1 MAKEKTLQ
9 ELIDSLTWYNEV
21 NKLKEI
27 LKKLSEIGGG
37 SYTLSELE
45 ENEFSLL
52 KDGEIVSTISL
63 ENYPQFQDLF
73 SGNSMLNGNY
83 YNIPDTYQYFVWADK
98 YIIDNVLYTTYSED
112 TITLSE
118 AHPTLDRKDT
128 IVINNNGTFEVLTG
142 TPSINPAEPDIDDE
156 TQVKLVSIDVNANTT
171 SPTGVTSEV
180 VYNENLGEPSEY
192 DASSPSTGVDVDS
205 TDNPQNGT
213 KSIKFNNTSSG
224 ARVILDNNELVDGTD
239 VSNIIFRVWV
249 EESSNNRQ
257 RFWIRCYNTAG
268 ADGTGVMIN
277 NGQFGYRADVRN
289 QWQTIT
295 IPQSVLGINSKYFNQ
310 IRIDSR
316 RDGFTGY
323 IDNIIIQ
330 SGTVPVN
337 QIIPEYTLVLDDTD
351 LTLLKD
357 GNISSVVD
365 LSGIGGG
372 GGDGVISNVEL
383 DGTDLNFTG
392 ASGGFNGTVDLSSL
406 GGDFI
411 PLSGTEV
418 GSPVTGDIEIES
430 ISLTPKKIFSTNK
443 FIEFNEDEDW
453 LYFSYNNV
461 SNLFLNSSNVTLQ
474 GFSGNGVS
482 LSSSGAITNALNVD
496 QFGVSINSNI
506 TTKGLFASI
515 YYGAN
520 YTDNTYVQKKYVDDA
535 LSAFT
540 PSLEIYSE
548 SGTLLGGNGEAIIGD
563 IDVSSFPTITG
574 SGIFYGQDFDFGG
587 GGMSN
592 IITNSD
598 SAIFIADMFG
608 AGDLFGFASINVNSA
623 ADAVAISGDDISIGD
638 ITTNGNGT
646 LINISDT
653 GQSINLFGYNSITSS
668 SYSIAQINAA
678 GNKSFTT
685 KEYVDSVAGG
695 GGYTN
700 EEAQDAVGT
709 ILTDSS
715 EIDFT
720 YNDGTPSITAS
731 IVAGSIDET
740 KLDTSV
746 NASLDL
752 ADSAIQVS
760 DLTSPEDTGTVID
773 LSKTI
778 GSYYNMSSANT
789 ATTYTTTGAVTGGWS
804 KIRINASSEPTVT
817 GATKEVGARFLEST
831 DMYLVIYDN
840 GDSIRYYFTPYTISS
855 ALLLTNSTPS
865 SASDTGIAGQIVYD
879 SSYIYICTATDTWK
893 RAAIATW

>member
-372 GGDGVISNVEL
+372 GGDGVVSNVEL

-406 GGDFI
+406 GDSHEGYTE
-411 PLSGTEV
+411 SGTRDGGDLLVTLGDYDDSSNGIKIVIDDSGEDIAFLSSNTV
-418 GSPVTGDIEIES
+418 TSGNNFRIQSTSGSGVYGTLNTGD
-430 ISLTPKKIFSTNK
+430 LTVNRIFDFPDASG
-443 FIEFNEDEDW
+443 
-453 LYFSYNNV
+453 
-461 SNLFLNSSNVTLQ
+461 TLALT
-474 GFSGNGVS
+474 SDIPS
-482 LSSSGAITNALNVD
+482 ALN
-496 QFGVSINSNI
+496 
-506 TTKGLFASI
+506 
-515 YYGAN
+515 
-520 YTDNTYVQKKYVDDA
+520 
-535 LSAFT
+535 
-540 PSLEIYSE
+540 IYSE
-548 SGTLLGGNGEAIIGD
+548 SGTFGGGDAIGTIGD
-563 IDVSSFPTITG
+563 LDFSSFPTVTG
-574 SGIFYGQDFDFGG
+574 KGLQYNQSIDFGG
-587 GGMSN
+587 GAEPS
-592 IITNSD
+592 
-598 SAIFIADMFG
+598 IFGVADFLFFG
-608 AGDLFGFASINVNSA
+608 NGFSPTATGLF
-623 ADAVAISGDDISIGD
+623 ISGSSGIIQANALNVGIGD
-638 ITTNGNGT
+638 INDVGNGT
-646 LINISDT
+646 KLLIDDSEEVMLIGNYTHDASQTLGAGQDNYVLTYDNAT
-653 GQSINLFGYNSITSS
+653 GKTSFE
-668 SYSIAQINAA
+668 AA
-678 GNKSFTT
+678 S
-685 KEYVDSVAGG
+685 GG
-695 GGYTN
+695 GGSYTD

-760 DLTSPEDTGTVID
+760 DLTSPEDIGTVID

-789 ATTYTTTGAVTGGWS
+789 ATTYTTTGAVTGGWG

-840 GDSIRYYFTPYTISS
+840 GDSIRYYFTPYTTSS

-879 SSYIYICTATDTWK
+879 SSYIYICTTTDTWK
-893 RAAIATW
+893 RVAISTW